1 MGPDFRP
8 FLPPYFRF
16 ARYPPKLSAQG
27 SFFGMKPILKSFVVA
42 AALAGA
48 PFLAAAPI
56 QPAQAQAADPAVAQ
70 VQGFY
75 DTLQASMKAGG
86 TAKSRYEKLKPAVE
100 KAFDLP
106 AMTAAAVGPAW
117 ASASEA
123 DKKALVDAFSRMTI
137 ANYAKNFDSY
147 SGEKF
152 TVEPASIVRGND
164 HFVKSTMKTSSE
176 TIAFNYRLH
185 QAGTEWKITDVLLAG
200 NISQMAQKRS
210 DFAGVLASGGPSALT
225 KRINALSD
233 QMLG

>member
-1 MGPDFRP
+1 MNR
-8 FLPPYFRF
+8 
-16 ARYPPKLSAQG
+16 
-27 SFFGMKPILKSFVVA
+27 ILKSVSLGLMLVA
-42 AALAGA
+42 VPAVTVMQTA
-48 PFLAAAPI
+48 PV
-56 QPAQAQAADPAVAQ
+56 QAQAADPGVAQ

-75 DTLQASMKAGG
+75 DALLASMKAGG
-86 TAKSRYEKLKPAVE
+86 TTKSRYEKLKPAVE
-100 KAFDLP
+100 KAFDLQ
-106 AMTAAAVGPAW
+106 AMTAASVGPAW

-123 DKKALVDAFSRMTI
+123 DKKALTEAFSRMTI

-147 SGEKF
+147 GGEKF
-152 TVEPASIVRGND
+152 IVEPAAIVRGSD

-185 QAGTEWKITDVLLAG
+185 QVGSDWKITDVLLAG

-210 DFAGVLASGGPSALT
+210 DFAGVLASGGVAGLT

>member
-1 MGPDFRP
+1 
-8 FLPPYFRF
+8 
-16 ARYPPKLSAQG
+16 
-27 SFFGMKPILKSFVVA
+27 MKPILKSFFI
-42 AALAGA
+42 ALALASTPLIAGA
-48 PFLAAAPI
+48 PF

-75 DTLQASMKAGG
+75 DALQASMKAGG
-86 TAKSRYEKLKPAVE
+86 TPKSRYEKLKPAVE

-106 AMTAAAVGPAW
+106 AMTAAAVGPTW
-117 ASASEA
+117 ATASEA
-123 DKKALVDAFSRMTI
+123 DKKALTDAFARMTI

-147 SGEKF
+147 NGEKF
-152 TVEPASIVRGND
+152 IVEPASIARGSD

-185 QAGTEWKITDVLLAG
+185 QVGSDWKITDVLLAG

-210 DFAGVLASGGPSALT
+210 DFAATLASGGPSALT

>member
-1 MGPDFRP
+1 
-8 FLPPYFRF
+8 
-16 ARYPPKLSAQG
+16 
-27 SFFGMKPILKSFVVA
+27 MKPIWKSLFV
-42 AALAGA
+42 ALA
-48 PFLAAAPI
+48 LASTPLLGGTPL

-75 DTLQASMKAGG
+75 DALQASMKAGG
-86 TAKSRYEKLKPAVE
+86 TPKSRYEKLKPAVE

-106 AMTAAAVGPAW
+106 AMTAASVGPAW
-117 ASASEA
+117 ATASEA
-123 DKKALVDAFSRMTI
+123 DKKALTDAFSRMTI

-152 TVEPASIVRGND
+152 IVEPASIVRGSD

-185 QAGTEWKITDVLLAG
+185 QVGSDWKVTDVLLAG

-210 DFAGVLASGGPSALT
+210 DFAATLASGGPSALT